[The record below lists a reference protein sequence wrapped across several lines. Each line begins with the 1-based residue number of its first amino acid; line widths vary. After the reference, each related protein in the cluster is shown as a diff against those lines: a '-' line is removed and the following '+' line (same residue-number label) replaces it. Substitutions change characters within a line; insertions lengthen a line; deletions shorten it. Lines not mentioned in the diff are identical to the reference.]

1 MNYLIHNSPKPLISW
16 SSQKRGNSGAAFM
29 SICPLRIQTHDNVSH
44 IPKDP
49 ILLYL
54 STRETCIR
62 IAPLSIQQ
70 IQSTSK
76 DIQKKIPERRIFSQH
91 VPGGTLDSMAVHRR
105 IITNT
110 MNRKSCR
117 AFFCPLDRSHSFF
130 LLLLSSFNHP
140 SFSCGGIDRPFSR
153 SRPIDWFYKGANT
166 MSWFSGRCGK
176 KVATFCGTCASIVF
190 VLPPVWCRARL
201 PV

>member
-1 MNYLIHNSPKPLISW
+1 
-16 SSQKRGNSGAAFM
+16 M
-29 SICPLRIQTHDNVSH
+29 SICPQHIQTHDNVSH

-76 DIQKKIPERRIFSQH
+76 DIQKKIPEKRIFSQH
-91 VPGGTLDSMAVHRR
+91 VPSGTLDSMAVHRR

-117 AFFCPLDRSHSFF
+117 AFFCPLDRSYSHSFF

-140 SFSCGGIDRPFSR
+140 SFSCGGINRFSR
-153 SRPIDWFYKGANT
+153 SSDRSTD
-166 MSWFSGRCGK
+166 SVRGRTPCLDSQVG
-176 KVATFCGTCASIVF
+176 VGRRWLLSV
-190 VLPPVWCRARL
+190 VPVHR
-201 PV
+201 